1 MDIDDRD
8 ILLGIGDTLV
18 INNQVAGAH
27 PIKIS
32 TSDVNTSPVAPE
44 VTSETQSA
52 YTFTPSTYGV
62 WYYNCTVHNG
72 MGGSGKLVDG
82 VEQGFVEETE
92 ENLTTLA
99 QMYLLASDYEAALAP
114 ALEVAEVSE
123 SGDGYDTYGYL
134 HYVMRNYQEAAD
146 AFQMAIDKG
155 NLSNRAETLLFLAR
169 ALIELD
175 DFEGAKDAATQSAD
189 AGGESE
195 RRSATDYITFIES
208 TESRF
213 NIIAERRQ
221 DAIDFYEPY
230 PSLID

>member
-1 MDIDDRD
+1 M
-8 ILLGIGDTLV
+8 
-18 INNQVAGAH
+18 
-27 PIKIS
+27 
-32 TSDVNTSPVAPE
+32 
-44 VTSETQSA
+44 
-52 YTFTPSTYGV
+52 
-62 WYYNCTVHNG
+62 
-72 MGGSGKLVDG
+72 
-82 VEQGFVEETE
+82 
-92 ENLTTLA
+92 
-99 QMYLLASDYEAALAP
+99 
-114 ALEVAEVSE
+114 SE

-155 NLSNRAETLLFLAR
+155 NLSNRADTLLFLAR

-175 DFEGAKDAATQSAD
+175 DFEGAKEAARQSAD